1 MEKKAT
7 SPLMAGLLISLI
19 LIVIDLVGGF
29 THLKY
34 ETWWGWIGGVVM
46 LIAIIMFC
54 ISWANQKNNLVTFG
68 NVFGYG
74 FKASA
79 VIAVIILI
87 YSFLSMYVI
96 FPETRDIIMDTTRK
110 KMEAAGNLSED
121 QMDQALAMTKKFLVL
136 GPIFGGIF
144 TLIIGI
150 IGGLLG
156 GAFAKKKPITPFDQP
171 NA

>member
-96 FPETRDIIMDTTRK
+96 FPETSDIIMDTPRK

-156 GAFAKKKPITPFDQP
+156 GA
-171 NA
+171 